1 MNMKNIVVLLIFLL
15 AVLGLIIGVC
25 YTEEVNNDNSPDSD
39 IDSLSEDSPAI
50 FHVPDDESGNI
61 LTTYFHEKFLN

>member
-39 IDSLSEDSPAI
+39 IDSLSEDSPTI
-50 FHVPDDESGNI
+50 FHVPDDERGNI